1 MGAPK
6 GLEATAATWKEGESR
21 GPAKMAESR
30 RAEYRKRPLWSQEI
44 CVFHITNRFQTIRSV
59 VYPLLRFHNQ
69 HFLDLDNSQ
78 TLIW

>member
-44 CVFHITNRFQTIRSV
+44 CVFHITNRFQTIRSG
-59 VYPLLRFHNQ
+59 FHNQ